1 MQLSKEVKIDP
12 EYVRQQLIEQG
23 YVDSS
28 HGRASRIAET
38 MRQRRIEEVKALLG
52 EDAADLAGV
61 TTILFDTRSG
71 LVFTKQEVPT
81 NSI

>member
-1 MQLSKEVKIDP
+1 
-12 EYVRQQLIEQG
+12 
-23 YVDSS
+23 
-28 HGRASRIAET
+28 

-71 LVFTKQEVPT
+71 LVFTKKEVPT